1 MERTNGNGNGS
12 GKIPGVLVS
21 VNAHGWWASKV
32 DREVTQ
38 DTQTRWGAS
47 SESGRFN
54 KKLIQS
60 GQIKDISNLD
70 VQFRNKFR
78 MMTLPWM
85 GEVRLLPGR
94 LVMDF
99 LKMAE
104 EYKRERQDLV
114 DSLLLEYDHLKEEAK
129 RTLGQMFK
137 EEDYPSK
144 EEIQR
149 RFYVDIRVLP
159 PPSEDQFAK
168 VPYGEAV
175 RGMFTDQIK
184 SQINEANQDLIER
197 LRDAAEKIK
206 AIKDMKKIQDRGI
219 EAIRNVVEG
228 VQKLNIFNDP
238 TVKDAAD
245 KLLAVLDTVTPADLR
260 VDMAKREKIAEDA
273 DNILKKLEGV
283 FA

>member
-1 MERTNGNGNGS
+1 MEKTNGNGN

-21 VNAHGWWASKV
+21 VNAHGWWASKI

-38 DTQTRWGAS
+38 DAQVRWGAS
-47 SESGRFN
+47 PESGRFN

-99 LKMAE
+99 LEMAE

-114 DSLLLEYDHLKEEAK
+114 DSLLLEYDQLKQEAK

-159 PPSEDQFAK
+159 PPSEDQFSK

-206 AIKDMKKIQDRGI
+206 AIKDMKKIQDRGV
-219 EAIRNVVEG
+219 EAIRKVVEG

-238 TVKDAAD
+238 AVNDAAD

-260 VDMAKREKIAEDA
+260 ADLTKREKIAEDA